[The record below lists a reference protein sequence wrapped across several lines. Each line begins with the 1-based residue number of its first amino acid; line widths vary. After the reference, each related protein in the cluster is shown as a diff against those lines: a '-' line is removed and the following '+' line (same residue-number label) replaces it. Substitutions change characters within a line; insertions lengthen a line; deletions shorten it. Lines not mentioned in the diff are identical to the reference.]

1 MDIFT
6 FILVIGG
13 LLYYNTLYHILEHCY
28 GSVNDSIQN
37 KNDIEY
43 QNLIFV
49 LTSVLFYFGAL
60 LFMYILNAPKTMH
73 VVDTNA
79 ILIFTSVISLL
90 HIASIIYLM
99 VKQNYFDMSLLYGRL
114 YACAICIG
122 AAYKF
127 LSPVHNPVLKH

>member
-6 FILVIGG
+6 FILLIGG
-13 LLYYNTLYHILEHCY
+13 LLYYNTNYSIIADHYDTIEKYFKYKYPLEY
-28 GSVNDSIQN
+28 N
-37 KNDIEY
+37 K
-43 QNLIFV
+43 LIFV
-49 LTSVLFYFGAL
+49 LSSVFFYFGAL

-73 VVDTNA
+73 VFDTNA

-90 HIASIIYLM
+90 HIASIIFLM
-99 VKQNYFDMSLLYGRL
+99 VKQGFDLSLLYGIL
-114 YACAICIG
+114 YAFAISIG

>member
-6 FILVIGG
+6 FILVISGV
-13 LLYYNTLYHILEHCY
+13 LYYNTLYNIHEQCYDSVERYFKYNNPLEY
-28 GSVNDSIQN
+28 N
-37 KNDIEY
+37 K
-43 QNLIFV
+43 LIFV
-49 LTSVLFYFGAL
+49 LSSVFFYFGAL

-73 VVDTNA
+73 VFDTNA

-99 VKQNYFDMSLLYGRL
+99 VKQGFDLSLLYGIL
-114 YACAICIG
+114 YAFAISIG